1 MYKQIQLQHIGKR
14 NAIPASELN
23 VGDVMICNY
32 GDTQTFTRL
41 EMSKSRKS
49 IYYTVLCNGK
59 LYDGRTSA
67 TRLFAVER
75 IN

>member
-14 NAIPASELN
+14 NAIPANELK
-23 VGDVMICNY
+23 VGDIMICNF
-32 GDTQTFTRL
+32 GDTQTFTSL
-41 EMSKSRKS
+41 EKSKTGKT
-49 IYYTVLCNGK
+49 IKYTVLCHGK
-59 LYDGRTSA
+59 YYDGKTTA